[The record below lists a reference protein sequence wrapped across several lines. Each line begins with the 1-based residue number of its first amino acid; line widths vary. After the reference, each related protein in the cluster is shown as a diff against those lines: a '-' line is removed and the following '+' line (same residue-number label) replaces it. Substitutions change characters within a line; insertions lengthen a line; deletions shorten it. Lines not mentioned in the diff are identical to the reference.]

1 MESRSDGRKE
11 KPPDGRAP
19 RGRER
24 RGGRGGADWSV
35 ERENGPPGW
44 ARRGKERAGEKVLG
58 RGKEGKEGKREV
70 GWAKNDREGERGF
83 LLLLFLTKRFNQ
95 FNSNSRE
102 FKFKLDN

>member
-1 MESRSDGRKE
+1 MESRSDRRNE

-24 RGGRGGADWSV
+24 RGGRGGPDWAV

-58 RGKEGKEGKREV
+58 RRERKKK
-70 GWAKNDREGERGF
+70 GEGEREM
-83 LLLLFLTKRFNQ
+83 
-95 FNSNSRE
+95 SR
-102 FKFKLDN
+102 LG

>member
-1 MESRSDGRKE
+1 MACGPSRGAAALVWAGLLELESRSDGRKE

-24 RGGRGGADWSV
+24 RGERVAPIWAV

-58 RGKEGKEGKREV
+58 RGERRKRREEGGGLGQKR
-70 GWAKNDREGERGF
+70 
-83 LLLLFLTKRFNQ
+83 
-95 FNSNSRE
+95 
-102 FKFKLDN
+102 